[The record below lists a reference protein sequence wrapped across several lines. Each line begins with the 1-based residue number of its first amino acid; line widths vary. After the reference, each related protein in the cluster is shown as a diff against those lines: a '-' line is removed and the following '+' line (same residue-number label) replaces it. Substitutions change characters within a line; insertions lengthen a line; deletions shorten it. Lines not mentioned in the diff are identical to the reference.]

1 MPRRH
6 AQLKSVFPHPMTT
19 KEGYK
24 AWESQTGLTSR
35 WAGSVPK
42 RSKKKGHSN
51 SIRSAARRGFSR

>member
-1 MPRRH
+1 
-6 AQLKSVFPHPMTT
+6 MTT